1 MCVKL
6 CLGAFLSGIRYQ
18 WSRAAMPRSRGAFKT
33 DTKAMFSPVL
43 IDIIT
48 FLVVYYL

>member
-1 MCVKL
+1 MCAALKAGGL
-6 CLGAFLSGIRYQ
+6 RFR
-18 WSRAAMPRSRGAFKT
+18 RAAMPRSRGAFKT